1 MRKKSLIQKLL
12 IYLMA
17 LMLMC
22 PYVATAFPKQVQAAS
37 TASKAKSAYT
47 AFIKKPVYWSS
58 SYMAPSNIKFGLID
72 INNDKVPEL
81 YLATEKWDYDYDYK
95 LYGYVDGKVKNLY
108 SLRRFTKI
116 QKVYPSTGTIY
127 TYGELNKG
135 RTERIYLQFD
145 GKKITPKAASMSFA
159 MNGGKSYYIP
169 GKNKSTTISA
179 STYNSIV
186 KRLTSSSAKS
196 APKLYSNTA
205 ANRIKYLGN
214 SGSNSKILFE
224 KGTIYAFTNG
234 GFYLKISKIS
244 GRKFTFSINM
254 PYMSCYNQTAS
265 VGSDGKT
272 ATAKFVCDDRITHK
286 LTFKVIKNGVSV
298 SETSSCH
305 DKLLESASSDGNKN
319 TITQTFELD
328 NYYSD
333 YS

>member
-12 IYLMA
+12 IYLMV
-17 LMLMC
+17 LMLVC
-22 PYVATAFPKQVQAAS
+22 SYAATAFPKQVQAAS

-81 YLATEKWDYDYDYK
+81 YLATEKWDYDYK
-95 LYGYVDGKVKNLY
+95 LYGYVDGKVKSLY

-127 TYGELNKG
+127 TYGKLNKG
-135 RTERIYLQFD
+135 RTERIYLQFN
-145 GKKITPKAASMSFA
+145 GKKIKPKAASMSFA

-186 KRLTSSSAKS
+186 KCLTSGSVKSS
-196 APKLYSNTA
+196 PKLYSNTA

-224 KGTIYAFTNG
+224 KGTMYAFTNG

-244 GRKFTFSINM
+244 GRKFTFSIHM

-272 ATAKFVCDDRITHK
+272 ATAKFVCDD
-286 LTFKVIKNGVSV
+286 
-298 SETSSCH
+298 
-305 DKLLESASSDGNKN
+305 GNKK
-319 TITQTFELD
+319 TITQTFKLD